1 MRADGRADC
10 AADDGH
16 ADTRTDCAADEV
28 TNPSPYEVANPST
41 LAATERASFS
51 DSDDRSIIRAHAST
65 EPLADF
71 QSDWLSGSNNLGSGE
86 GEDKRQF
93 RGERATDR
101 R

>member
-65 EPLADF
+65 DSSTNAGPYSKLVPH
-71 QSDWLSGSNNLGSGE
+71 WNLFTRSS
-86 GEDKRQF
+86 
-93 RGERATDR
+93 
-101 R
+101 